1 MKQYQI
7 TLGVPDDFNPEE
19 LDMTVSYKDDIEILS
34 EGFTDIADIKEKLQT
49 IVDNCELSTIE
60 PKENDIVLFKFDEST
75 SAEEAKSIMFVI
87 EEKTGRPALGMSKS
101 LDVLIEDANAT
112 VEMLNGMIAKV
123 KTRAAVKETS
133 KIVLPN

>member
-34 EGFTDIADIKEKLQT
+34 EGFTDIAEIKKKLQA

-75 SAEEAKSIMFVI
+75 SAEEARSIMFII

>member
-34 EGFTDIADIKEKLQT
+34 EGFTDIADIKKKLQA

-60 PKENDIVLFKFDEST
+60 PKENDIILFKFDEST

-87 EEKTGRPALGMSKS
+87 EEKTGRPAIGMSKS
-101 LDVLIEDANAT
+101 LDVLVEDANAT

>member
-1 MKQYQI
+1 MKQYQV

-34 EGFTDIADIKEKLQT
+34 EGFTDIADIKEKLQA

-60 PKENDIVLFKFDEST
+60 PKENDIVLFKFDESMGP
-75 SAEEAKSIMFVI
+75 EEAKSIMFII
-87 EEKTGRPALGMSKS
+87 EEKTGRPALGISKS

>member
-34 EGFTDIADIKEKLQT
+34 EGFTDIADIKEKLQA

-60 PKENDIVLFKFDEST
+60 PKENDIVLFKFDELT